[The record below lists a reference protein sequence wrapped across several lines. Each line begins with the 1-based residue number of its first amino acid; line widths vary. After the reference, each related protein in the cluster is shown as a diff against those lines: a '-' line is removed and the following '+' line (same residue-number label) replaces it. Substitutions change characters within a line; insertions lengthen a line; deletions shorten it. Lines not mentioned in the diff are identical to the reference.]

1 MPLDNRPLSTDSLS
15 FSTTTMNM
23 STSITA
29 DEDWLIILSS
39 SDIDD
44 EPQNPVVEK
53 TDSDYDARPDMA
65 PADSVNTLTAKEK
78 TGAGDV
84 AETDFSDSQH
94 GSVVEIRHHEAAPE
108 DLTLGVDSSES
119 VQGPD
124 PTELNRGD
132 IAYSEQEKDLDN
144 LLQNSLEK
152 PFLADDAVSKEASLD
167 ETTPETATTEEK
179 AQIDTPTLKHPKEQ
193 DSGCNKGFA
202 CFLLRSLNQLDSS
215 IRNASRLIYRAL
227 FADLYSSLDA
237 KRRDLLFDFTLFQH
251 ARYLVLSALNHH
263 QDFLIYYAFAFTVS
277 VVSVAALR
285 PAPQPKEL
293 TVSEKLTNFWT
304 QLAYEEVPQEKRLFF
319 FAKEETPR
327 QLRVSKLWNRAV
339 DSTPKVWSQGA
350 EATKRVWTNSFDF
363 SKKLWSGFQERP
375 ETQNVKAAFAEA
387 YKRTLTFSKEEFVP
401 LVRQSWSE
409 GKQASNAFSADA
421 KVKLHGFYGLAKTSL
436 KAFVEES
443 DQRTHAVDQ
452 KLKQWWGI
460 ACQEAPVMK
469 ARLDQTSR
477 DLYKWSFRQ
486 IKAVQADF
494 QRYKADM
501 EEMQRQHPIHGH

>member
-1 MPLDNRPLSTDSLS
+1 
-15 FSTTTMNM
+15 MNM

-44 EPQNPVVEK
+44 EPQNPVVEN

-78 TGAGDV
+78 TGASDL
-84 AETDFSDSQH
+84 AETEFLDSQH

-108 DLTLGVDSSES
+108 DLVFGTGSSQS

-124 PTELNRGD
+124 PTELKRGD
-132 IAYSEQEKDLDN
+132 IAYSEQEKTLDH
-144 LLQNSLEK
+144 LLQNSQEK
-152 PFLADDAVSKEASLD
+152 PFLVDDAVSKEASLE
-167 ETTPETATTEEK
+167 ETTPESPIEEK
-179 AQIDTPTLKHPKEQ
+179 SQIDTPTLEHPKEQ

-202 CFLLRSLNQLDSS
+202 SCLLRRLNQLDSS
-215 IRNASRLIYRAL
+215 IRNASRLIFRAL

-237 KRRDLLFDFTLFQH
+237 KRRNLLFDFTLFQH
-251 ARYLVLSALNHH
+251 ARYLVLSALNQH

-304 QLAYEEVPQEKRLFF
+304 QLAYEEAPQEKRLFF

-327 QLRVSKLWNRAV
+327 QLRISKLWNRAV
-339 DSTPKVWSQGA
+339 DQTPEVLSQGA
-350 EATKRVWTNSFDF
+350 EVTKRFWTDSFEV
-363 SKKLWSGFQERP
+363 SKKWWSGLQERP
-375 ETQNVKAAFAEA
+375 ETQNVKATFAEA
-387 YKRTLTFSKEEFVP
+387 YNRTLAFSKDEFVP
-401 LVRQSWSE
+401 FVRQSWSE
-409 GKQASNAFSADA
+409 GKQAGDAFSADA
-421 KVKLHGFYGLAKTSL
+421 KVKLHGFYELAKTSL

-443 DQRTHAVDQ
+443 DRRLHEFDEKV
-452 KLKQWWGI
+452 KQWWGA

-477 DLYKWSFRQ
+477 DLYRWSFRQ
-486 IKAVQADF
+486 LKAVQADY
-494 QRYKADM
+494 QKYKAAM
-501 EEMQRQHPIHGH
+501 EDMQREHPTHGY